1 MELRDRVALVT
12 GGGIRVG
19 RALALALASKG
30 VQVAVHYNTSMD
42 GAREV
47 ARSIETSGG
56 KAKTFSAD
64 LTAAEA
70 PQSLVVDV
78 VRAFGRLDILVNS
91 AAVMVRTPFGEVD
104 VRRWDEIVALNLRAP
119 FFLAQAAAPHLRD
132 AKGAIVNIS
141 DLAAF
146 ETWPAY
152 IPHGLT
158 KSALVHLT
166 RSLARALAP
175 DVRVNAIAPGT
186 VLLPDD
192 WSDKDAEHLNAS
204 TPLRREGTP
213 GDVAHA
219 LLFLLEA
226 DYITGETIIVDGGRS
241 VRR

>member
-12 GGGIRVG
+12 GGGVRVG
-19 RALALALASKG
+19 RALALALAAKG
-30 VQVAVHYNTSMD
+30 VRVAVHYNSSAD
-42 GAREV
+42 EARDV
-47 ARSIETSGG
+47 ARSVQKAGG
-56 KAKTFSAD
+56 DAKTFAAD
-64 LTAAEA
+64 LTRVEAAA
-70 PQSLVVDV
+70 ALVADV
-78 VRAFGRLDILVNS
+78 ASAFGQLDILVNS

-104 VRRWDEIVALNLRAP
+104 AGRWDDIFALNLRAP
-119 FFLAQAAAPHLRD
+119 FFLAQAAATHLRRT
-132 AKGAIVNIS
+132 KGAIVNIS

-158 KSALVHLT
+158 KSGIVHMT
-166 RSLARALAP
+166 RALARVLAP

-192 WSDKDAEHLNAS
+192 WTEKDAEHLNAT

-226 DYITGETIIVDGGRS
+226 DYVTGETIIVDGGRS

>member
-19 RALALALASKG
+19 RALALALAEKG
-30 VQVAVHYNTSMD
+30 VRVAVHYNSSAD
-42 GAREV
+42 DAREV
-47 ARSIETSGG
+47 ASSIEASGG
-56 KAKTFSAD
+56 QARTFSAD
-64 LTAAEA
+64 LTRADAPAALVA
-70 PQSLVVDV
+70 GVVD
-78 VRAFGRLDILVNS
+78 AFGGLDILVNS

-104 VRRWDEIVALNLRAP
+104 ARRWDDIFALNLRAP
-119 FFLAQAAAPHLRD
+119 FFLAQAAAPHLRRT
-132 AKGAIVNIS
+132 KGAIVNIS

-146 ETWPAY
+146 ETWPGY

-158 KSALVHLT
+158 KSGVVHMT
-166 RSLARALAP
+166 KALARVLAP

-192 WSDKDAEHLNAS
+192 WSEKDAEHLNAT

>member
-1 MELRDRVALVT
+1 MDLRDRVALVT

-19 RALALALASKG
+19 RALALALASRG
-30 VQVAVHYNTSMD
+30 TRVAVHYHSSAD
-42 GAREV
+42 GARDV
-47 ARSIETSGG
+47 ARSIEKSGG
-56 KAKTFSAD
+56 RAQTFSAD
-64 LTAAEA
+64 LTSIGA
-70 PQSLVVDV
+70 PESLVAEVAG
-78 VRAFGRLDILVNS
+78 AFGRLDILVNS

-104 VRRWDEIVALNLRAP
+104 ARRWDDIVALNLRAP
-119 FFLAQAAAPHLRD
+119 FFLAQAAAPHLRK
-132 AKGAIVNIS
+132 AKGAIVNIA

-146 ETWPAY
+146 ETWPAF

-158 KSALVHLT
+158 KSGMVHMT
-166 RSLARALAP
+166 KSLARVLAP

-192 WSDKDAEHLNAS
+192 WSEADAEHLNAT
-204 TPLRREGTP
+204 TPLRREGSP
-213 GDVAHA
+213 EDVAHA

>member
-19 RALALALASKG
+19 RALALALASQG
-30 VQVAVHYNTSMD
+30 ARVAVHYNASAD
-42 GAREV
+42 GARAV
-47 ARSIETSGG
+47 VRDIEESGG
-56 KAKTFSAD
+56 QARTFAAD
-64 LTAAEA
+64 LTSPGTPE
-70 PQSLVVDV
+70 SLIEDV

-91 AAVMVRTPFGEVD
+91 AAVMRRTPFGEVD
-104 VRRWDEIVALNLRAP
+104 AAGWDDIVALNLRAP
-119 FFLAQAAAPHLRD
+119 FFLAQAAAPHLRS
-132 AKGAIVNIS
+132 AKGAIVNIA

-158 KSALVHLT
+158 KSGIVHMT
-166 RSLARALAP
+166 KSLARVLAP

-192 WSDKDAEHLNAS
+192 WSEKDAEHLNAT

-213 GDVAHA
+213 DDVAHA
-219 LLFLLEA
+219 LLFLLAA

>member
-1 MELRDRVALVT
+1 
-12 GGGIRVG
+12 
-19 RALALALASKG
+19 
-30 VQVAVHYNTSMD
+30 
-42 GAREV
+42 
-47 ARSIETSGG
+47 
-56 KAKTFSAD
+56 
-64 LTAAEA
+64 
-70 PQSLVVDV
+70 
-78 VRAFGRLDILVNS
+78 
-91 AAVMVRTPFGEVD
+91 
-104 VRRWDEIVALNLRAP
+104 
-119 FFLAQAAAPHLRD
+119 
-132 AKGAIVNIS
+132 VNIS

-158 KSALVHLT
+158 KSGIVHMT
-166 RSLARALAP
+166 KALARVLAP

-192 WSDKDAEHLNAS
+192 WSEKDAEHLNAT

-226 DYITGETIIVDGGRS
+226 DYVTGETIIVDGGRS

>member
-1 MELRDRVALVT
+1 MELEDRVALVT

-19 RALALALASKG
+19 RVLAMALASKG
-30 VQVAVHYNTSMD
+30 ARVAVHYNASAD
-42 GAREV
+42 GARDTV
-47 ARSIETSGG
+47 RSIENGG
-56 KAKTFSAD
+56 GHAAAFAAD
-64 LTAAEA
+64 LTDSRTPE
-70 PQSLVVDV
+70 SLVADV

-104 VRRWDEIVALNLRAP
+104 ARQWNDIVALNLRAP
-119 FFLAQAAAPHLRD
+119 FFLSQAAAPHLRPTR
-132 AKGAIVNIS
+132 GAIVNIS

-158 KSALVHLT
+158 KSGIVHMT
-166 RSLARALAP
+166 RSLARVLAP
-175 DVRVNAIAPGT
+175 EVRVNAIAPGT

-192 WSDKDAEHLNAS
+192 WSEKDAEHLNAT

-213 GDVAHA
+213 DDVAHA

>member
-1 MELRDRVALVT
+1 MDLRNRVALVT

-30 VQVAVHYNTSMD
+30 SRVAVHYNSSAKA
-42 GAREV
+42 AREV
-47 ARSIETSGG
+47 ARSIQQEGG
-56 KAKTFSAD
+56 TAQTFSAD
-64 LTAAEA
+64 LTKPGTPE
-70 PQSLVVDV
+70 SLVADV
-78 VRAFGRLDILVNS
+78 MREFGQLDILVNS
-91 AAVMVRTPFGEVD
+91 AAVMLRTPFGEVD
-104 VRRWDEIVALNLRAP
+104 ARRWDDIVALNLRAP
-119 FFLAQAAAPHLRD
+119 FFLAQAAAPHLRK
-132 AKGAIVNIS
+132 AHGAIVNIS

-152 IPHGLT
+152 IPHGIT
-158 KSALVHLT
+158 KSGVVHMT
-166 RSLARALAP
+166 KSLARVLAP

-192 WSDKDAEHLNAS
+192 WTEKDAEHLNAT

-213 GDVAHA
+213 DDVAHA
-219 LLFLLEA
+219 MLFLLAA

>member
-19 RALALALASKG
+19 RTLALALASQG
-30 VQVAVHYNTSMD
+30 ARVAVHHNASAD
-42 GAREV
+42 GARAV
-47 ARSIETSGG
+47 VRSIEESGG
-56 KAKTFSAD
+56 QARTFAAD
-64 LTAAEA
+64 LTS
-70 PQSLVVDV
+70 PGTPTSLIDDV

-91 AAVMVRTPFGEVD
+91 AAVMRRTPFGEVD
-104 VRRWDEIVALNLRAP
+104 PAGWDDIVALNLRAP
-119 FFLAQAAAPHLRD
+119 FFLAQAAAPHLRS

-158 KSALVHLT
+158 KSGIVHMT
-166 RSLARALAP
+166 KSLARVLAP

-192 WSDKDAEHLNAS
+192 WSEKDAEHLNAT

-213 GDVAHA
+213 DDVAHA
-219 LLFLLEA
+219 LLFLLAA

>member
-19 RALALALASKG
+19 RALALALAENG
-30 VQVAVHYNTSMD
+30 VRVAVHYNSSAD
-42 GAREV
+42 DARDV
-47 ARSIETSGG
+47 ARSIEASGG
-56 KAKTFSAD
+56 QARTFSAD
-64 LTAAEA
+64 LTRADA
-70 PQSLVVDV
+70 PASLMAGVLE
-78 VRAFGRLDILVNS
+78 AFGRLDILVNS

-104 VRRWDEIVALNLRAP
+104 AQRWDDIFALNLRAP
-119 FFLAQAAAPHLRD
+119 FFLAQAAAPHLRRT
-132 AKGAIVNIS
+132 KGAIVNIS

-146 ETWPAY
+146 ETWPGY
-152 IPHGLT
+152 IPHGIT
-158 KSALVHLT
+158 KSGIVHMT
-166 RSLARALAP
+166 RALARVLAP

-192 WSDKDAEHLNAS
+192 WSEKDAAHLNAT

>member
-19 RALALALASKG
+19 RTLALALASQG
-30 VQVAVHYNTSMD
+30 ARVGVHYNASAD
-42 GAREV
+42 GARAV
-47 ARSIETSGG
+47 ARSIEQSGG
-56 KAKTFSAD
+56 QARTFAAD
-64 LTAAEA
+64 LTSPGTAE
-70 PQSLVVDV
+70 SLIDDV

-91 AAVMVRTPFGEVD
+91 AAVMRRTPFGEVD
-104 VRRWDEIVALNLRAP
+104 TAGWDDIVALNLRAP
-119 FFLAQAAAPHLRD
+119 FFLAQAAAPHLRG
-132 AKGAIVNIS
+132 AKGAIVNIA

-158 KSALVHLT
+158 KSGIVHMT
-166 RSLARALAP
+166 KSLARVLAP

-192 WSDKDAEHLNAS
+192 WSEKDAEHLNAT

-213 GDVAHA
+213 DDVAHA